1 MKIVI
6 NRCHGGFGLSEKAI
20 ELLFEKKGWTLVRKV
35 LDSTFTSYYKDSIQ
49 DDNFFNEFDLDRND
63 PDLVAVVEE
72 IGDKANGWAAVLKV
86 VDVPEDVIWYIEEY
100 DGIEW
105 VAENYACGAM
115 PLSIALSIKKY
126 FGVEE

>member
-86 VDVPEDVIWYIEEY
+86 VDVPEDVIWYVKEY

-105 VAENYACGAM
+105 VAEKHRTW
-115 PLSIALSIKKY
+115 L
-126 FGVEE
+126 